1 MHISL
6 SNFTDIGSQSIFVF
20 HYLELAN
27 SLVNYLTVNHSAF
40 KEKKM
45 KYTSNDLRV
54 VATLMECEALDEAA
68 KEFIQRTVMKAAKLL
83 EAAKFINNSNKE
95 ES

>member
-1 MHISL
+1 
-6 SNFTDIGSQSIFVF
+6 
-20 HYLELAN
+20 
-27 SLVNYLTVNHSAF
+27 
-40 KEKKM
+40 M

-68 KEFIQRTVMKAAKLL
+68 KDFIQRTVMKAAKLL